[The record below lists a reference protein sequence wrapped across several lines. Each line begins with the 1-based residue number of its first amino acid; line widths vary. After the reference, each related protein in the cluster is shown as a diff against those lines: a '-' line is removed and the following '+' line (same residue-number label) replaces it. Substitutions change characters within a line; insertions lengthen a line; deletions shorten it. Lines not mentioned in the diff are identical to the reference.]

1 MRLQRRLSRENCGCN
16 GFHGQPDA
24 TEMREKCLKQH
35 HTGEAGLGTQHRKAN
50 FANLTASTVTE
61 VLVEKHIA
69 YFGAFDSL
77 HSDQGRPFEASIT
90 LEMCRLFG
98 IRQGLHLISQGMDRQ
113 IQESTGVAPAI
124 VTLGRELRLPLMFR
138 SGTCLGRKKGLPD
151 YNREPREDIDHVHE
165 LVTAT

>member
-1 MRLQRRLSRENCGCN
+1 
-16 GFHGQPDA
+16 
-24 TEMREKCLKQH
+24 
-35 HTGEAGLGTQHRKAN
+35 
-50 FANLTASTVTE
+50 LTASTVTE

-98 IRQGLHLISQGMDRQ
+98 IR
-113 IQESTGVAPAI
+113 QESTGVAPAI

>member
-1 MRLQRRLSRENCGCN
+1 MDIRIPFRQLDG
-16 GFHGQPDA
+16 H
-24 TEMREKCLKQH
+24 
-35 HTGEAGLGTQHRKAN
+35 
-50 FANLTASTVTE
+50 
-61 VLVEKHIA
+61 
-69 YFGAFDSL
+69 
-77 HSDQGRPFEASIT
+77 DQGRPFEASIT

-98 IRQGLHLISQGMDRQ
+98 IRQGLHLISEGMDRHR

-165 LVTAT
+165 LESHFCPNDRVWLTMPRRGKLNRG